1 MFDYF
6 YHGTV
11 RKTIV
16 AFANLF
22 NDIHIARY
30 DIAGGNDAYGNE
42 VERIKVPIAYGPR
55 QKFLRRLERIGT
67 DFDQAKVKLESYLP
81 RLSFEMQNITY
92 DASRKLSTM
101 NSTVAALS
109 STQLKRR
116 YERVPYNIDISLS
129 ILAKNTDDALQI
141 FEQIIPY
148 FQPEY
153 SLTVNMNDTDPAV
166 SVPVVFKNAVLS
178 EGDDGSQGDYGTRKV
193 TIMTLTFVMKIYMY
207 GPIKD
212 VNVIRKVETNVAAV
226 NNTLD
231 LAGIT
236 STAYGPSGTN
246 ISVVGQAATGATGI
260 PSGSTG
266 QYTIRITNF

>member
-6 YHGTV
+6 YHGTI
-11 RKTIV
+11 RKIV
-16 AFANLF
+16 VGFANLF

-30 DIAGGNDAYGNE
+30 DSDNIV

-67 DFDQAKVKLESYLP
+67 DFDQAAVRIENYLP

-101 NSTVAALS
+101 NSTVAYLS
-109 STQLKRR
+109 ATQAKQR
-116 YERVPYNIDISLS
+116 YERVPYNLDLSLS
-129 ILAKNTDDALQI
+129 ILTKNTEDALQI

-166 SVPVVFKNAVLS
+166 SVPVVFKNATLS
-178 EGDDGSQGDYGTRKV
+178 EGDDGSYGDYGTRKV
-193 TIMTLTFVMKIYMY
+193 TIMTLTFVAKFYIY
-207 GPIKD
+207 GQIKD
-212 VNVIRKVETNVAAV
+212 VNIIRKVEANLVSPGFT
-226 NNTLD
+226 
-231 LAGIT
+231 AG
-236 STAYGPSGTN
+236 YGPTGTN
-246 ISVVGQAATGATGI
+246 TNITAQAVTGATGFI
-260 PSGSTG
+260 PGKTG
-266 QYTIRITNF
+266 QATVTITPF

>member
-1 MFDYF
+1 MFEYF

-22 NDIHIARY
+22 NNIHIARY
-30 DIAGGNDAYGNE
+30 DAAGGNSDGNGTE

-55 QKFLRRLERIGT
+55 QKFVRRLERIGT
-67 DFDQAKVKLESYLP
+67 DFDQAKVKLENYLP

-101 NSTVAALS
+101 NSTVSYFSA
-109 STQLKRR
+109 TQAKRR
-116 YERVPYNIDISLS
+116 YERVPYNLDLSLS

-193 TIMTLTFVMKIYMY
+193 TIMTLTFVAKIYMY

-212 VNVIRKVETNVAAV
+212 VNIIRKVEANLAVPGGGVTSGYGASGSNINVMAQS
-226 NNTLD
+226 L
-231 LAGIT
+231 
-236 STAYGPSGTN
+236 S
-246 ISVVGQAATGATGI
+246 GATGFTT
-260 PSGSTG
+260 GRTG
-266 QYTIRITNF
+266 QATVTITPF

>member
-1 MFDYF
+1 MFEYF
-6 YHGTV
+6 YHGTI
-11 RKTIV
+11 RKSVV

-22 NDIHIARY
+22 NDIYIARY
-30 DIAGGNDAYGNE
+30 DVAGGNDARGNE

-67 DFDQAKVKLESYLP
+67 DFDQAKVRLENYLP
-81 RLSFEMQNITY
+81 RLSFEMTGIAY

-116 YERVPYNIDISLS
+116 YERVPYNIDVSLS

-153 SLTVNMNDTDPAV
+153 SLTVNMNETDPAV

-193 TIMTLTFVMKIYMY
+193 TIMTLTFVMKVYMY

-212 VNVIRKVETNVAAV
+212 VNVIRKAEANLAAV
-226 NNTLD
+226 KDALD
-231 LAGIT
+231 LAGVT
-236 STAYGPSGTN
+236 STAYGASGTN
-246 ISVVGQAATGATGI
+246 TNLYAQATTGATGI
-260 PSGSTG
+260 PAGSTG

>member
-67 DFDQAKVKLESYLP
+67 DFDQAKVKLENYLP

>member
-6 YHGTV
+6 YHGTI
-11 RKTIV
+11 RKIV
-16 AFANLF
+16 VGFANLF

-30 DIAGGNDAYGNE
+30 DSDNIE

-67 DFDQAKVKLESYLP
+67 DFDQAAVRIENYLP

-101 NSTVAALS
+101 NSTVAYLS
-109 STQLKRR
+109 ATQAKRR
-116 YERVPYNIDISLS
+116 YERVPYNLDLSLS
-129 ILAKNTDDALQI
+129 ILTKNTEDALQI

-166 SVPVVFKNAVLS
+166 SVPVVFKNATLS
-178 EGDDGSQGDYGTRKV
+178 EGDDGSYGDY
-193 TIMTLTFVMKIYMY
+193 
-207 GPIKD
+207 
-212 VNVIRKVETNVAAV
+212 
-226 NNTLD
+226 
-231 LAGIT
+231 
-236 STAYGPSGTN
+236 
-246 ISVVGQAATGATGI
+246 
-260 PSGSTG
+260 
-266 QYTIRITNF
+266 

>member
-1 MFDYF
+1 MFEYF

-22 NDIHIARY
+22 NNIHIARY
-30 DIAGGNDAYGNE
+30 DTAGGNSDGNGTE

-55 QKFLRRLERIGT
+55 QKFVRRLERIGT
-67 DFDQAKVKLESYLP
+67 DFDQAKVKLENYLP

-101 NSTVAALS
+101 NSTVSYFSA
-109 STQLKRR
+109 TQAKRR
-116 YERVPYNIDISLS
+116 YERVPYNLDLSLS

-193 TIMTLTFVMKIYMY
+193 TIMTLTFVAKIYMY

-212 VNVIRKVETNVAAV
+212 VNIIRKVEANLAVPGGGVTSGYGASGSNINVMAQS
-226 NNTLD
+226 L
-231 LAGIT
+231 
-236 STAYGPSGTN
+236 S
-246 ISVVGQAATGATGI
+246 GATGFTT
-260 PSGSTG
+260 GRTG
-266 QYTIRITNF
+266 QATVTITPF